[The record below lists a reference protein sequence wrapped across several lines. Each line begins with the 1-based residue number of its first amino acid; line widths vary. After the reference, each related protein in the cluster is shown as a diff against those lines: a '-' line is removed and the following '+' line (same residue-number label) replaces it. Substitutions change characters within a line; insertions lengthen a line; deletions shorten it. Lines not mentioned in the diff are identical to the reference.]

1 MIKLI
6 ACDMDGTLLNSRHE
20 IDEENIEAIRNAEK
34 SGIVFAISTGREYD
48 NVEPFLKKHNIRCQ
62 CVLMNGAE
70 YRDEYSN
77 IVEVINIDTHIAAKI
92 IDEIKKEKINTKII
106 NNKYFNTNN
115 TK

>member
-48 NVEPFLKKHNIRCQ
+48 NVENPC
-62 CVLMNGAE
+62 E
-70 YRDEYSN
+70 YKGFCL
-77 IVEVINIDTHIAAKI
+77 HK
-92 IDEIKKEKINTKII
+92 
-106 NNKYFNTNN
+106 FNFHPLSF
-115 TK
+115 